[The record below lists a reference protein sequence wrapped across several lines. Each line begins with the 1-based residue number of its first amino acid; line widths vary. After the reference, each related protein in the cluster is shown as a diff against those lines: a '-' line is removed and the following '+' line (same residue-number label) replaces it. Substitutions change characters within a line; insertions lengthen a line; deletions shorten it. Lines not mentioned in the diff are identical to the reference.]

1 MWIKDNIT
9 RTGKEVFY
17 ESKLINRIKQEL
29 AICPECE
36 ITKRILD
43 LIKSY
48 EGERW

>member
-1 MWIKDNIT
+1 MWQVTNYQ
-9 RTGKEVFY
+9 GKEQIWY
-17 ESKLINRIKQEL
+17 EGKLINKIKQEL

-48 EGERW
+48 EGEG